1 MAALS
6 FTGRRSHD
14 TRPPS
19 PLPPP
24 SNTPSDGSNHG
35 GVFSDETP
43 RAPSRIPSDEL
54 AAPAPQKRLAM
65 FTDKLSSGTS
75 SLARGPAQLLPGSR
89 SHGQHSQLRENAGSP
104 APAIAPS
111 TSGGASSKVHTSPSK
126 VRTYDSKLV
135 SREMHRLGNLAYLP
149 NYAQSLNAA
158 TSSTTLVATSS
169 IAPPSLTAGPSA
181 DNPWGLLHVHVL
193 PLFNGEPLRIPIED
207 LNQLVKRH
215 IQSVVSNSPAR
226 AIATLESETSELIGS
241 GMDTLNGKLVGVEDD
256 KLVGRV
262 VELWG
267 FFWDQVL
274 PYVEGVLLPLQTD
287 PVLSSLYRT
296 PKTHRNSS
304 PTRQNGKGSTSIPSY
319 PLATSSHIDVRTV
332 ALRSFRDKIILP
344 IATALN
350 ARLNVLKQEGL
361 PESHTYPRLQQML
374 LVLQGEL
381 AVQHLLKVVRSDA
394 SGTRAAAQRRGP
406 YAAGTH
412 SFLSGNVPRDRR
424 GRIAHKPGPLSLD
437 EPGSDFEDDAL
448 TPRLGLSAG
457 TAAAGSAGREL
468 LESLR
473 SPDHPPEARQSVGG
487 WGLGAWV
494 EGVSAREKDDD
505 DDDEQTDTEQ
515 AQDTTGI

>member
-1 MAALS
+1 
-6 FTGRRSHD
+6 
-14 TRPPS
+14 
-19 PLPPP
+19 
-24 SNTPSDGSNHG
+24 
-35 GVFSDETP
+35 
-43 RAPSRIPSDEL
+43 
-54 AAPAPQKRLAM
+54 
-65 FTDKLSSGTS
+65 
-75 SLARGPAQLLPGSR
+75 
-89 SHGQHSQLRENAGSP
+89 
-104 APAIAPS
+104 
-111 TSGGASSKVHTSPSK
+111 
-126 VRTYDSKLV
+126 
-135 SREMHRLGNLAYLP
+135 MHRLGNLAYLP
-149 NYAQSLNAA
+149 NYAQSLNMGLNAA
-158 TSSTTLVATSS
+158 ASSTTLVSANS

-181 DNPWGLLHVHVL
+181 DNPWGALHVLVL
-193 PLFNGEPLRIPIED
+193 PLFNGEHLRIPIED

-241 GMDTLNGKLVGVEDD
+241 GMDTLNGKLVGVDDD

-262 VELWG
+262 VELWN
-267 FFWDQVL
+267 FFWGQVL

-344 IATALN
+344 IVTVLN
-350 ARLNVLKQEGL
+350 TRLNVLKQEGL
-361 PESHTYPRLQQML
+361 SVGHTYPRLQQML
-374 LVLQGEL
+374 LVLVSQGRQPTSVSLTAPAPSPSQGEL

-394 SGTRAAAQRRGP
+394 SSTRAAAQRRGP

-412 SFLSGNVPRDRR
+412 SFLSGNSPRDRR
-424 GRIAHKPGPLSLD
+424 GRIAHKHKPGPLSLD
-437 EPGSDFEDDAL
+437 ETGSDFEDDAL
-448 TPRLGLSAG
+448 TPRLGLSGAS
-457 TAAAGSAGREL
+457 AGSTAIGNGGGGREL

-473 SPDHPPEARQSVGG
+473 SPDQPDARQSVGG

-515 AQDTTGI
+515 AQATARHDRDQGE